1 MQPVVY
7 FAGSDHTV
15 GHHAAPLQTRFDVRI
30 LPPEQITEHANA
42 GDLAIFYTEHFDAF
56 REASLRLKE
65 MNVATLYMI
74 DGILEWRNA
83 WENSPDEVA
92 CPYTMRPALSH
103 KIACV
108 GASQARTLAAWGN
121 ADKVE
126 VVGIP
131 RLDQMQIADSE
142 TQTETT
148 TAQRKPA
155 QGNPKQ
161 TGDRLGS
168 PIRVLVMTAKTPA
181 FTVSQLETVRRSL
194 RDLIAWQ
201 LANPSL
207 GQRKVEFTWRLTR
220 GLAEEFSVDNQLG
233 NLAGADLHDQL
244 KQVDAVITTPS
255 TAALEAMRMGLPV
268 AQLDYHNCPHYVQTG
283 WDIAAAEHISE
294 AVAQMAER
302 EPARMLFQRQQLG
315 DSLYSE
321 GSATERLVSLIELM
335 LGLAQKQIAAGQT
348 LSFPANMLP
357 RPQQQLADF
366 DHAALYGASEFDESD
381 ATVLQCQ
388 LSHSRREI
396 DHLNAQIQQ
405 LQSELDQAHQIFETI
420 NSHPV
425 AGPIVRIRQ
434 RMIDLMAKMQRR
446 KQSAEQ
452 QDSIAPVPFKKP
464 EDQ

>member
-7 FAGSDHTV
+7 FAGSDLTV
-15 GHHAAPLQTRFDVRI
+15 GHHAAPLQARFDVRI
-30 LPPEQITEHANA
+30 LPPEQIAEQANA

-56 REASLRLKE
+56 REASLQLKQKQ
-65 MNVATLYMI
+65 VATLYMV

-103 KIACV
+103 KIACI

-131 RLDQMQIADSE
+131 RLDQLQTDSLKA
-142 TQTETT
+142 ETT
-148 TAQRKPA
+148 SAPDSRNQLTAKARA
-155 QGNPKQ
+155 
-161 TGDRLGS
+161 

-194 RDLIAWQ
+194 HDLLAWQ
-201 LANPSL
+201 QANPTI
-207 GQRKVEFTWRLTR
+207 GQRKIEFTWRLTR
-220 GLAEEFSVDNQLG
+220 GLAEELSVDNQLDS
-233 NLAGADLHDQL
+233 LAGADLFDQL

-268 AQLDYHNCPHYVQTG
+268 AQLDYHNRPHYVQTG
-283 WDIAAAEHISE
+283 WDIAAADHITN
-294 AVAQMAER
+294 AITQMVNR
-302 EPARMLFQRQQLG
+302 EPARMLFQRHQLA
-315 DSLYSE
+315 DSLYFESN
-321 GSATERLVSLIELM
+321 ATERLTSLIELM
-335 LGLAQKQIAAGQT
+335 LGLAKKQIAAGQA

-357 RPQQQLADF
+357 RPKQQLTDF
-366 DHAALYGASEFDESD
+366 DHASLYAATEFAESD
-381 ATVLQCQ
+381 VTVLQCQ

-396 DHLNAQIQQ
+396 DHLNAQMKQ
-405 LQSELDQAHQIFETI
+405 LQSELEQAHQIFETI

-425 AGPIVRIRQ
+425 AGPIVRIRK
-434 RMIDLMAKMQRR
+434 RMINLMAKMQSRR
-446 KQSAEQ
+446 ESSQQ
-452 QDSIAPVPFKKP
+452 QDSVAPVPFKEP